1 MNLKLSGCKVVT
13 MHLTLQHNRLWAWR
27 RQYEFMG
34 LRIAERHKNNT
45 DLSSTDHVVSV
56 FYLHIG
62 DPA

>member
-1 MNLKLSGCKVVT
+1 
-13 MHLTLQHNRLWAWR
+13 
-27 RQYEFMG
+27 MG
-34 LRIAERHKNNT
+34 LRITERHKKNT